1 MSAIYRIVSPR
12 RLTAPALVARTLE
25 ARVVYHHLLCGEV
38 ACQVPGLVRV
48 GVLGLAEETNLD
60 PSVVRRALQ
69 ELVLHQLLEVD
80 EAARLIRLPGVPG
93 DHARAFA
100 GANNVKGCVEALR
113 TFPESPIRE
122 RHAAEIQAVCPEEL
136 RPLWTGLV
144 PRSKPAAARPA
155 PPPPAPSEPPPD
167 PLVDPVPNP
176 IRTKEKEQE
185 QEKEVPDDDA
195 GASGRLGHRIGMTRI
210 SMGFGIALVAT
221 RTGIPAA
228 TLRAIE
234 SGEAEPT
241 RDELAL
247 LAKALGDPSLA
258 SAPGLDAPELS
269 VTAIAVDALH
279 EARRELGADEPR
291 PQVCGD
297 LVRAACA
304 PRPLVPEG
312 MTLAA
317 CWPLVIRRATEEA
330 RRNAEDGRGRRD
342 LEFLTLRHLAEP
354 GRWRRY
360 LGNSDLDVR
369 RPPTAERTQKPK
381 RGLKGPPPPENGD
394 DVNADFERM

>member
-12 RLTAPALVARTLE
+12 RLTAPTLVARSLE

-113 TFPESPIRE
+113 TFPPSPIRD
-122 RHAAEIQAVCPEEL
+122 RHAAELQGVCPEEL

-144 PRSKPAAARPA
+144 PLPKPTAGR
-155 PPPPAPSEPPPD
+155 PD
-167 PLVDPVPNP
+167 PPQPPLPSPV
-176 IRTKEKEQE
+176 RTKEKEQE
-185 QEKEVPDDDA
+185 QEEEVPDDA
-195 GASGRLGHRIGMTRI
+195 GALGREQTLGRRIALTRT
-210 SMGFGIALVAT
+210 SMAFGIALVAE

-228 TLRAIE
+228 TLREIE
-234 SGEAEPT
+234 RGTAEPT

-258 SAPGLDAPELS
+258 SAPVTDREPS
-269 VTAIAVDALH
+269 VAAIAVDALH
-279 EARRELGADEPR
+279 EARRDLGADEPR
-291 PQVCGD
+291 PQICGD
-297 LVRAACA
+297 LVRTAFA
-304 PRPLVPEG
+304 PAPLVPNG